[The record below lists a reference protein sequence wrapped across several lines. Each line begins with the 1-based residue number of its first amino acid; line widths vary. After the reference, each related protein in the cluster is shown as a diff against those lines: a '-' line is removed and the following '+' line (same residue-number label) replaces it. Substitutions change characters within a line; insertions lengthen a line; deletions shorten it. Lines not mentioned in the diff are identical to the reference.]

1 MHRSGR
7 GRGGG
12 AGQGHDLLDRQPQ
25 LQQVQ
30 RVADADL
37 TLDLRVQQGRHDDAA
52 LHVGSQAAT
61 YQAGIPTQN
70 WDGRQEARG
79 YAWLWRD

>member
-37 TLDLRVQQGRHDDAA
+37 TLDLHVQQGRHDDAA

-70 WDGRQEARG
+70 WDWRQEARG
-79 YAWLWRD
+79 YAWPWRD